1 MPEYFAFDCGC
12 KFPILDKNGEYPK
25 IDFSPKPE
33 SVNFDCSRTWDLIGQ
48 GNTKGVFQLE
58 SRLGHMMAKK
68 LKPENIEQ
76 LSALISILRPGTLEA
91 IRDGKS
97 VTNHYIDKK
106 NGLESIDYFHQ
117 ALEPSLSSTLGE
129 MIYQEQAMQIARD
142 IAGFNLKESDE
153 LRKCIAEDSLVMT
166 KTGPKKI
173 QDLCDQ
179 TNQAKILTIDKNNK
193 IAFKKIKKVWFS
205 GIKRVFELTT
215 VNGFKIELTE
225 DHKVFTQRGW
235 VQVKNLTNNDCV
247 IMPKK
252 YNYGG
257 KNRYSV
263 DEIILI
269 SYILSEGYHVKGS
282 NTAIVNSDKWII
294 DNLKR
299 IIHKRFGKDSF
310 SVRLSNKCFVINLK
324 NEAQKW
330 ANKNITHNKSR
341 FKTIPKGIIGATSNN
356 AAAFIGSFFSAEGS
370 VSKTSLEISS
380 TSLSIIQNLQMMLL
394 RDGIFASIQ
403 IHNGKYKKQPY
414 VSYRLNISKASSIKL
429 FGKFYGKYITPIKLE
444 KINKF
449 TYRADHDSSFL
460 IPKDIIR
467 SATKD
472 INLNELSTIPVCG
485 SLYNC
490 ALTYDRARWLNNH
503 IHSELLQE
511 SLDADYRYVKI
522 RKITKSTEKKT
533 YDFEV
538 DDDHSHFGFI
548 NGICVHNCIG
558 KKQVAQMAI
567 MKKKFLEGCKKTN
580 IVNDYDAEQIFGWI
594 EKSQRYSFNRS
605 ILDDTVVI
613 SENGPKTIKE
623 LQVGE
628 KILAPSDHNNDKYI
642 TVLNKYDHG
651 EQEVFKITL
660 ENGNSITCTMEHKFL
675 CSDGNIYPLS
685 EILLRDLEIMCI
697 S

>member
-12 KFPILDKNGEYPK
+12 KFPILDNNGEYPK

-142 IAGFNLKESDE
+142 IAGFDLKDADS
-153 LRKCIAEDSLVMT
+153 LRKI
-166 KTGPKKI
+166 
-173 QDLCDQ
+173 
-179 TNQAKILTIDKNNK
+179 
-193 IAFKKIKKVWFS
+193 
-205 GIKRVFELTT
+205 
-215 VNGFKIELTE
+215 
-225 DHKVFTQRGW
+225 
-235 VQVKNLTNNDCV
+235 
-247 IMPKK
+247 
-252 YNYGG
+252 
-257 KNRYSV
+257 
-263 DEIILI
+263 
-269 SYILSEGYHVKGS
+269 
-282 NTAIVNSDKWII
+282 
-294 DNLKR
+294 
-299 IIHKRFGKDSF
+299 
-310 SVRLSNKCFVINLK
+310 
-324 NEAQKW
+324 
-330 ANKNITHNKSR
+330 
-341 FKTIPKGIIGATSNN
+341 
-356 AAAFIGSFFSAEGS
+356 
-370 VSKTSLEISS
+370 
-380 TSLSIIQNLQMMLL
+380 
-394 RDGIFASIQ
+394 
-403 IHNGKYKKQPY
+403 
-414 VSYRLNISKASSIKL
+414 
-429 FGKFYGKYITPIKLE
+429 
-444 KINKF
+444 
-449 TYRADHDSSFL
+449 
-460 IPKDIIR
+460 
-467 SATKD
+467 
-472 INLNELSTIPVCG
+472 
-485 SLYNC
+485 
-490 ALTYDRARWLNNH
+490 
-503 IHSELLQE
+503 
-511 SLDADYRYVKI
+511 
-522 RKITKSTEKKT
+522 
-533 YDFEV
+533 
-538 DDDHSHFGFI
+538 
-548 NGICVHNCIG
+548 IG
-558 KKQVAQMAI
+558 KKQVAQMAA
-567 MKKKFLEGCKKTN
+567 MKNKFLEGCKKTN